1 VDASPLIAF
10 QPFLI
15 REEQN
20 LIEGVAEALG
30 VWLERKQ
37 VEEALW
43 ESEEQFRSTDDLS
56 GLECSSLLAL

>member
-1 VDASPLIAF
+1 LIAF

-30 VWLERKQ
+30 VWLECKQ

-43 ESEEQFRSTDDLS
+43 KSEEQFRSPDESS